1 MTVLD
6 SVGRWVHQID
16 YRITDASSSDQYGTV
31 YHRVDEGDRQGGW
44 TTAVPAN
51 GSVSGSFQ
59 ILPDNSV
66 ERIVVVEYEEVTTG
80 QVFDSNR
87 VILLS
92 SP

>member
-1 MTVLD
+1 VFD
-6 SVGRWVHQID
+6 DNVGQWVHQID
-16 YRITDASSSDQYGTV
+16 YRITHASSSDQYGTV

-51 GSVSGSFQ
+51 GSVSGSFP

-66 ERIVVVEYEEVTTG
+66 ERIVVVESEEVTTG